1 MNNHT
6 SSITKMKFGM
16 QLKSIIYLTGLIA
29 FSTLPVFSQQG
40 NLGNEQINVVKAY
53 QPTLSDAFK
62 ISDVP
67 SRDTAVSY
75 TPDMKYEISP
85 VQYPTVYTISPI
97 KPLRIKDEN
106 IKKLYRG
113 FVKGGYGT
121 KNTPYAEIF
130 YNSLRSKT
138 FDAGIHLNHLSS
150 SGKIKDYGYPGMSE
164 SGIKIFGT
172 RFFDNSSLRGE
183 MGYNRSVYHWY
194 GYNSPPDILSKSETK
209 HSFDDAFGNFLLK
222 SNDKDPDN
230 FRYSGGLSFY
240 LMNDNKSNDE
250 TNFAFSGT
258 VGKLINDLDVK
269 ADIELDF

>member
-1 MNNHT
+1 MMFYKKKLKKKRKNILEQTEIRQEVIMNNHT
-6 SSITKMKFGM
+6 SSKTKMKFGM

-29 FSTLPVFSQQG
+29 FSTLPTFSQQG

-130 YNSLRSKT
+130 YN
-138 FDAGIHLNHLSS
+138 
-150 SGKIKDYGYPGMSE
+150 E
-164 SGIKIFGT
+164 SPFQ
-172 RFFDNSSLRGE
+172 NL
-183 MGYNRSVYHWY
+183 
-194 GYNSPPDILSKSETK
+194 
-209 HSFDDAFGNFLLK
+209 
-222 SNDKDPDN
+222 
-230 FRYSGGLSFY
+230 
-240 LMNDNKSNDE
+240 
-250 TNFAFSGT
+250 
-258 VGKLINDLDVK
+258 
-269 ADIELDF
+269 